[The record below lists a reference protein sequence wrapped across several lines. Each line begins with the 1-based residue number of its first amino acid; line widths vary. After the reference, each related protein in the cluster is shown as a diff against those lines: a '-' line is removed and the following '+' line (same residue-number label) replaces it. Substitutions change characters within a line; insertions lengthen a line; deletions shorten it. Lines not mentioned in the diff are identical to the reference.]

1 MAALRVVGLGGSID
15 GSSATWHALSAA
27 LRAAQVAGAEVE
39 AFDLAELDLPMY
51 RHGAPVPEV
60 AQRWVAAVQ
69 QADALI
75 WSAPLYHGSVS
86 GAFKN
91 AIDYLELL
99 RLSEPAYLSDKL
111 VGLICCAGGVQGM
124 QALNHMENMVRSLRG
139 LTCPLVV
146 PVARAWQAF
155 GAGGEP
161 TQPEVA
167 QQLDQLGREVVR
179 LARRQQVAAADRGEG
194 PA

>member
-1 MAALRVVGLGGSID
+1 MATVRVVGLGGSID
-15 GSSATWHALSAA
+15 GSSASWHALSAS
-27 LRAAQVAGAEVE
+27 LSAAARAGAEVQ

-51 RHGAPVPEV
+51 RHGAAVPQA
-60 AQRWVAAVQ
+60 AQGLLAAVQ
-69 QADALI
+69 GADALL
-75 WSAPLYHGSVS
+75 WSSPLYHGSVS

-99 RLSEPAYLSDKL
+99 RTAAPPYLSDKV

-139 LTCPLVV
+139 VTCPLVV

-155 GAGGEP
+155 GPTGEA

-167 QQLDQLGREVVR
+167 DQLAQLGAEVVR
-179 LARRQQVAAADRGEG
+179 LAQRLRGAGAA
-194 PA
+194 

>member
-1 MAALRVVGLGGSID
+1 MASLRVVGLGGSID
-15 GSSATWHALSAA
+15 GSSATWHALTAA
-27 LRAAQVAGAEVE
+27 LRAAQQAGAEIE
-39 AFDLAELDLPMY
+39 AFDVGQMDLPMY
-51 RHGAPVPEV
+51 RHGAQVPEA
-60 AQRWVAAVQ
+60 AQKFLAAVQ
-69 QADALI
+69 SADALL
-75 WSAPLYHGSVS
+75 WSSPLYHGSVS

-99 RLSEPAYLSDKL
+99 RLSEPAYLSDKV

-139 LTCPLVV
+139 VTCPLVV

-155 GAGGEP
+155 GADGEP
-161 TQPEVA
+161 LQPEVA
-167 QQLDQLGREVVR
+167 QQLDQLGSEVVR
-179 LARRQQVAAADRGEG
+179 LAQRLQLAR

>member
-15 GSSATWHALSAA
+15 GSSATWHALMAA
-27 LRAAQVAGAEVE
+27 LRSAQQAGAEVE
-39 AFDLAELDLPMY
+39 AFDLGQLDLPMY
-51 RHGAPVPEV
+51 RHGAPVPEP
-60 AQRWVAAVQ
+60 AQKLVAAVQ
-69 QADALI
+69 SADALL
-75 WSAPLYHGSVS
+75 WSSPLYHGSVS

-99 RLSEPAYLSDKL
+99 RLAEPPYLSDKV

-139 LTCPLVV
+139 VTCPLVV
-146 PVARAWQAF
+146 PVARARQAF
-155 GAGGEP
+155 GADGEP
-161 TQPEVA
+161 LQPDVD

-179 LARRQQVAAADRGEG
+179 LALRLASAR